1 MKIKVLLCCLLM
13 VLSACKS
20 NKEIPGVQIMG
31 VWNILTASGMNTDAG
46 ENQAFISFGADGKMS
61 GNASVN
67 SFFGSYKCSGNKLQL
82 SNIGMTRMLGSSMN
96 IERAVTS
103 ALNAVSAIQI
113 NGNSATVYD
122 SSGKEIMTLKRQ

>member
-13 VLSACKS
+13 ALSACKS
-20 NKEIPGVQIMG
+20 NKEISGVQIVG
-31 VWNILTASGMNTDAG
+31 TWNILTASGMNTDAG
-46 ENQAFISFGADGKMS
+46 ENQAFISFGTDGKMS

-82 SNIGMTRMLGSSMN
+82 SNIGMTRMLGPSMN

-103 ALNAVSAIQI
+103 ALNAVSAIRI

-122 SSGKEIMTLKRQ
+122 SSGKEIMTLRRR